1 METDNLQ
8 QVSAAAAAEGTV
20 KMNVDIR
27 YTTTHQRPVF
37 FFLKANFALAIFS
50 WNDDV
55 SLVQR
60 PVHFRPITKPIFF
73 CLWLVVPVQL
83 VELCNKIGTE

>member
-8 QVSAAAAAEGTV
+8 QVSAAAAAAAEGTV

-37 FFLKANFALAIFS
+37 FFFKGQFRSGHFLMERWCVAGSEASALPS
-50 WNDDV
+50 DN
-55 SLVQR
+55 
-60 PVHFRPITKPIFF
+60 
-73 CLWLVVPVQL
+73 
-83 VELCNKIGTE
+83 

>member
-8 QVSAAAAAEGTV
+8 QVSAAAAAAEGTV

-37 FFLKANFALAIFS
+37 FLKGQFRSGHFLMERWCVAGSEASALPS
-50 WNDDV
+50 DN
-55 SLVQR
+55 
-60 PVHFRPITKPIFF
+60 
-73 CLWLVVPVQL
+73 
-83 VELCNKIGTE
+83 